1 MEIIEDSKAAQF
13 AGGPLD
19 DLDGWRITSEL
30 DMSDFSVEAE
40 PHDGIFDCIPSWAE
54 CAAFLSGTEAKERL
68 GIEKPSIF
76 F

>member
-19 DLDGWRITSEL
+19 DLEGWRVTSEL

-54 CAAFLSGTEAKERL
+54 CAAD
-68 GIEKPSIF
+68 IF
-76 F
+76 K